1 VEIKIS
7 EDNRNDKLKKLKD
20 MNAHKVEIILTE
32 SGTLT
37 LKGLP
42 FQAGEAVE
50 VIILSSQSE
59 AEKASVPPSNLMPL
73 RGTVKSY
80 DEPSEPAIASED
92 WEVLK

>member
-1 VEIKIS
+1 MKI
-7 EDNRNDKLKKLKD
+7 LKT

-32 SGTLT
+32 NGTLT
-37 LKGLP
+37 LQGLP

-59 AEKASVPPSNLMPL
+59 PEKAFVPPSNLMPL

-80 DEPSEPAIASED
+80 DEPFEPRVSASNFVAED
-92 WEVLK
+92 TDYLAQL

>member
-1 VEIKIS
+1 MKI
-7 EDNRNDKLKKLKD
+7 LKT

-37 LKGLP
+37 LHGLP

-50 VIILSSQSE
+50 VIILSSYSTAPTQP
-59 AEKASVPPSNLMPL
+59 VLPSNLMPL

-80 DEPSEPAIASED
+80 DEPFEPAIASED
-92 WEVLK
+92 WEA